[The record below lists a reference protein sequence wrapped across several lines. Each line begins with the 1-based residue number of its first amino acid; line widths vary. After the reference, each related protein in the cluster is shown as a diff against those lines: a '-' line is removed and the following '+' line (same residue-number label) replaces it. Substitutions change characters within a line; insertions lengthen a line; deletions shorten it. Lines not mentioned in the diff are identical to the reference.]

1 MEETDHEVVPLSP
14 PGETGKHVS
23 CLGQR
28 AGKTK
33 KVEVDYDHRTIRHDS
48 PIIRSTHSTLREP
61 HRNEIASTFC
71 RATRAASR

>member
-33 KVEVDYDHRTIRHDS
+33 KVEVDYDHRTIRETTTLYHS
-48 PIIRSTHSTLREP
+48 IPNHNAIRRLSSSGR
-61 HRNEIASTFC
+61 FQ
-71 RATRAASR
+71 